1 MRCRW
6 FQIKVRSSSSCR
18 QVCIQRSVI
27 EFLLGIRIPVVTTRR
42 PASWSTAS
50 NTAVNFESRSRIRNF
65 ALAPAST
72 GHDGLGL
79 AAQERGPRNGIPCSR
94 KICQTVEAATFTPRA
109 ASSPCTPSCSPM
121 TDSPSPGAAPRPGWS
136 APCGAVPGQWH
147 ERAQPPRIAAQ
158 LGVMG
163 SQVHI
168 LSSQRC

>member
-79 AAQERGPRNGIPCSR
+79 AA
-94 KICQTVEAATFTPRA
+94 
-109 ASSPCTPSCSPM
+109 
-121 TDSPSPGAAPRPGWS
+121 
-136 APCGAVPGQWH
+136 
-147 ERAQPPRIAAQ
+147 
-158 LGVMG
+158 
-163 SQVHI
+163 
-168 LSSQRC
+168 